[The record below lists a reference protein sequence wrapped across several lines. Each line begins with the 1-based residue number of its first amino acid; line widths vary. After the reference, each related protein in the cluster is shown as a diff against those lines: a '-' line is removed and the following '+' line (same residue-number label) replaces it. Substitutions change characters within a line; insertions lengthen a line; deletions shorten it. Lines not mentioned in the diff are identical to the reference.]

1 VQSTLSVLV
10 AAALLSQ
17 LSDQRIPKSTSD
29 VAKNQQVAVSDF
41 RLPDIHRRRRS
52 LDDFNDKMALVV
64 VFVDTECP
72 IANLYVPTLI
82 ELHKQY
88 ADKGVQFLA
97 INSSQQDS
105 FTSVSAHTQ
114 EREIPFPVLKDFEQ
128 QAADAFDAKRTPE
141 AFLLDKDRVIRYR
154 GRIDDQYGVGFRRE
168 KPARQELKEAIDQLL
183 AGEPIAATKTEA
195 AGCPIERAAKPRV
208 DSEVTYAKHV
218 APIVQNRCQA
228 CHRPGEIG
236 PFSLTNYDDVKK
248 RTRRIREAVLE
259 ERMPPWHADP
269 RFGKFA
275 NDRRL
280 PVKER
285 DMLLA
290 WIDNGAPLGNE
301 QDLPPPRTFVEGWSI
316 GRPDKVITM
325 AEEFKVPAAGVL
337 DYQRFTV
344 DPGFEE
350 DTWVQ
355 AAECRPGNRA
365 VVHHIL
371 VYVLPP
377 GKRNPYAADGTA
389 TTLSGW
395 APGDMPAMYSPGTA
409 RRIPAGSKLMFEVHY
424 TPNGVE
430 QTDRSSVGVIFAKER
445 PDRIAETNILAN
457 LTFRIPAGAA
467 SHRGEMTFTF
477 PKDGEVLSFM
487 PHMHLRG
494 SSAKYVARYPDG
506 KSETLLY
513 VPDYDFNWQSVYRF
527 AEPLKVPKGTKLTW
541 IGHWDNSAD
550 NPRNPDPTKH
560 VGWGLQTWDEM
571 QNGWMDVVWD

>member
-1 VQSTLSVLV
+1 
-10 AAALLSQ
+10 
-17 LSDQRIPKSTSD
+17 
-29 VAKNQQVAVSDF
+29 
-41 RLPDIHRRRRS
+41 
-52 LDDFNDKMALVV
+52 
-64 VFVDTECP
+64 
-72 IANLYVPTLI
+72 
-82 ELHKQY
+82 
-88 ADKGVQFLA
+88 
-97 INSSQQDS
+97 
-105 FTSVSAHTQ
+105 
-114 EREIPFPVLKDFEQ
+114 
-128 QAADAFDAKRTPE
+128 
-141 AFLLDKDRVIRYR
+141 
-154 GRIDDQYGVGFRRE
+154 
-168 KPARQELKEAIDQLL
+168 
-183 AGEPIAATKTEA
+183 
-195 AGCPIERAAKPRV
+195 
-208 DSEVTYAKHV
+208 
-218 APIVQNRCQA
+218 
-228 CHRPGEIG
+228 
-236 PFSLTNYDDVKK
+236 
-248 RTRRIREAVLE
+248 
-259 ERMPPWHADP
+259 MPPWHADS

-280 PVKER
+280 PADER
-285 DMLLA
+285 DTLLA
-290 WIDNGAPLGNE
+290 WIDGGAALGNE

-316 GRPDKVITM
+316 GQPDKIITM

-344 DPGFEE
+344 DPGFET

-395 APGDMPAMYSPGTA
+395 APGDMPAMYAPGTA

-430 QTDRSSVGVIFAKER
+430 QTDRSSVGVIFAKKP
-445 PDRIAETNILAN
+445 PDNIAETNILAN
-457 LTFRIPAGAA
+457 MTFRIPAGAA
-467 SHRGEMTFTF
+467 NHRGEMTFTF

-494 SSAKYVARYPDG
+494 SSAKYVVRYPDG
-506 KSETLLY
+506 KTETLLY

-527 AEPLKVPKGTKLTW
+527 AEPLKVPKGTRLTW

-550 NPRNPDPTKH
+550 NPRNPDPKKD

-571 QNGWMDVVWD
+571 QNGWMDVVWE